1 MLTIYQ
7 VVVLLITKP
16 NQKNYRNGGLQKR
29 DAIPMSIIYGVLG
42 QLVGG
47 CFRNQITNPFKI
59 YDLHQLYKLYNP
71 IILSSYLNRKGKK
84 MEYRELYQKQLQ
96 ENQDLK
102 TQINIL
108 ETILRNYIPVIEKK
122 EEN

>member
-1 MLTIYQ
+1 
-7 VVVLLITKP
+7 
-16 NQKNYRNGGLQKR
+16 
-29 DAIPMSIIYGVLG
+29 MSIIYGVLG

-84 MEYRELYQKQLQ
+84 MEYRELYQNQLQ